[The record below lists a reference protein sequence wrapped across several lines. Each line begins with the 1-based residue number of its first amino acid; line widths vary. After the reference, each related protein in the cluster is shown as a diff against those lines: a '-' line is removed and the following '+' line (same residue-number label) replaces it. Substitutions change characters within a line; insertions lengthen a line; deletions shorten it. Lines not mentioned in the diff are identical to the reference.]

1 MNTGK
6 QLSKEEILLGCV
18 GLQPN
23 RFPENLVFEAMD
35 MFAKQEAIAFSIFK
49 KEYQHIEGMNHHHNI
64 TKKIGMVCWIGASDE
79 TIWAAY
85 KEDKQLLRWIEDP
98 DHPDNMLKSKPKE

>member
-35 MFAKQEAIAFSIFK
+35 MFAKQEAIAFNK
-49 KEYQHIEGMNHHHNI
+49 WMNISYVESGFDTDRTVYYSHVSFESEEKY
-64 TKKIGMVCWIGASDE
+64 TTE
-79 TIWAAY
+79 
-85 KEDKQLLRWIEDP
+85 QLYELYIQ
-98 DHPDNMLKSKPKE
+98 SKPKE